1 MQVDSLPQQ
10 ELLRELP
17 NGASLVGLVKGAGM
31 IEPNMGTM
39 LCFLVT
45 DAAMERSTMQ
55 ACLER
60 CVKGTL
66 GSVGVDGD
74 ESTSDMCVLLSS
86 GQVQEVSED
95 AFENALGDVLAQL
108 AHHIVRNGEG
118 TNHVLRVC
126 VRGDRD
132 EDSARALGRAL
143 VNGPLLKCAVAGD
156 DPNVGRIVGKVGQLL
171 GARGDPDLLD
181 EASFQEYSFQN

>member
-1 MQVDSLPQQ
+1 
-10 ELLRELP
+10 
-17 NGASLVGLVKGAGM
+17 
-31 IEPNMGTM
+31 
-39 LCFLVT
+39 
-45 DAAMERSTMQ
+45 MQ

-118 TNHVLRVC
+118 TNHVVRVC

-156 DPNVGRIVGKVGQLL
+156 DPNVGVIVGKVG
-171 GARGDPDLLD
+171 
-181 EASFQEYSFQN
+181 

>member
-1 MQVDSLPQQ
+1 MMTTDRYAKAARS
-10 ELLRELP
+10 ELP
-17 NGASLVGLVKGAGM
+17 GGASLAALKGAGM

-74 ESTSDMCVLLSS
+74 ESTSAKVVLLSS
-86 GQVQEVSED
+86 DIRTKFSSMLHY
-95 AFENALGDVLAQL
+95 ALGDVLAQL
-108 AHHIVRNGEG
+108 GPSHRAKRRGHESCIEG
-118 TNHVLRVC
+118 LCATDL
-126 VRGDRD
+126 D
-132 EDSARALGRAL
+132 EDLSQEESGT
-143 VNGPLLKCAVAGD
+143 GPRER
-156 DPNVGRIVGKVGQLL
+156 P
-171 GARGDPDLLD
+171 LD
-181 EASFQEYSFQN
+181 SESPATTRTLAIRQS